1 MEPFTLTSSTFE
13 DGGMIPEGCTCDGLN
28 QSPALQ
34 WGGAPSNAQSFVLIV
49 DDPDAPNGTFTHWV
63 LFDIPKPVQTLDA
76 EQPAVGVA
84 GINDF
89 QEPGYSGPCPP
100 PGDRAHGYRF
110 TLYALDVP
118 TINLSQSATRREVE
132 SAMQDHVIA
141 RAQIMGR
148 YQRRARS
155 AQA

>member
-13 DGGMIPEGCTCDGLN
+13 DGGMIPENCTCDGAN

-34 WGGAPSNAQSFVLIV
+34 WGGAPLNTRSFMLIV

-63 LFDIPKPVQTLDA
+63 LFDIPKTVQTLDA
-76 EQPAVGVA
+76 GQPAVGIA
-84 GINDF
+84 GINDA
-89 QEPGYSGPCPP
+89 QQPGYFGPCPP
-100 PGDRAHGYRF
+100 PGDRAHGYCF

-118 TINLSQSATRREVE
+118 TLGLGQTATRREVE
-132 SAMQDHVIA
+132 GAMRDQVIA
-141 RAQIMGR
+141 RARLTGR
-148 YQRRARS
+148 YQRHERS

>member
-13 DGGMIPEGCTCDGLN
+13 DGGMIPENCTCDGTN
-28 QSPALQ
+28 WSPALQ
-34 WGGAPSNAQSFVLIV
+34 WGGAPLNTHSFVLIL
-49 DDPDAPNGTFTHWV
+49 DDPDAPKGTFTHWL
-63 LFDIPKPVQTLDA
+63 LFDIAKAVQTLDA
-76 EQPAVGVA
+76 GRPVVGIA

-100 PGDRAHGYRF
+100 PGDSAHTYRF

-118 TINLSQSATRREVE
+118 TLGLGQRATRREVE
-132 SAMQDHVIA
+132 GAMQDHVIA
-141 RAQIMGR
+141 RARLTGR
-148 YQRRARS
+148 YQRQERS

>member
-13 DGGMIPEGCTCDGLN
+13 DGGMIPEECTCDGAN
-28 QSPALQ
+28 RSPALQ
-34 WGGAPSNAQSFVLIV
+34 WGGAPLNTQSFVLIA

-63 LFDIPKPVQTLDA
+63 LFDIPRAVQALDA
-76 EQPAVGVA
+76 DQPVVGVA
-84 GINDF
+84 AINDF
-89 QEPGYSGPCPP
+89 QQSGYSGPCPP
-100 PGDRAHGYRF
+100 EGDRAHGYRF

-118 TINLSQSATRREVE
+118 TLGLGQRAARREVE
-132 SAMQDHVIA
+132 RAMQDHVIA
-141 RAQIMGR
+141 LAQLRGR

>member
-13 DGGMIPEGCTCDGLN
+13 DGGMIPENCTCDDAN
-28 QSPALQ
+28 QSPGLQ
-34 WGGAPSNAQSFVLIV
+34 WGGAPLNTQSFVLIV
-49 DDPDAPNGTFTHWV
+49 DDPDAPKGAFTHWV
-63 LFDIPKPVQTLDA
+63 LFDIPKAVQTLDA
-76 EQPAVGVA
+76 GQPLVGLA

-100 PGDRAHGYRF
+100 SGDPAHGYRF

-118 TINLSQSATRREVE
+118 TLGLGQTATRREVE
-132 SAMQDHVIA
+132 GAMQDHVIG
-141 RAQIMGR
+141 RAQLAGR
-148 YQRRARS
+148 YQRHERS